1 MAARNK
7 AEGKTITLIQWLIEK
22 IDTKGYRAGNA
33 SGYHH
38 PRVDGTLMQAIG
50 GRESF
55 LTQAREI
62 ERDPVLG
69 GIGRIW
75 FDWCDVNTNIRTV
88 HYSTDIMPRL
98 CEREGIEDP
107 RDRQLRYIDILE
119 GWMKRAD
126 GTWLDQYY
134 EEELRLLREG
144 NCAQTTTERIEDGY
158 LYRCLDEIIH
168 LEEPIEKRIFS
179 ARVFRNVKM
188 AERKFTPSKIF
199 EKKYESAVIGIM
211 MKYSSEYEAGMSNDE
226 ILAAHGIRS
235 YSQTLEWKGPL
246 VYALDSASSTG
257 IQNPVAVDTSVNV
270 YGTILNTRTLEHA
283 SPSILPGVTKVLVI
297 ENKANYEKLQ
307 YRSDTLYIFCHGFFS
322 PKEVRFLSKIAAI
335 AEKDVQYYHWGDM
348 DYGGIRIYQFN
359 KAKVF
364 PKLKP
369 YKMGKEEYEKAI
381 LEGAGVPVEDKKR
394 KKIELLEAG
403 VLTELKECILKYGLE
418 IEQEL
423 LIK

>member
-22 IDTKGYRAGNA
+22 IDTKGYRAGNT

-38 PRVDGTLMQAIG
+38 PRVDGALMQAIG

-119 GWMKRAD
+119 GWKKRAD
-126 GTWLDQYY
+126 GTWLVQYY

-188 AERKFTPSKIF
+188 AERKLTPSKIF

-235 YSQTLEWKGPL
+235 YAQTLEWKGPL
-246 VYALDSASSTG
+246 IYTLDSTSSIG

-283 SPSILPGVTKVLVI
+283 SPNALPGVMKVLVI

-348 DYGGIRIYQFN
+348 DYGGIRIFNFN

-369 YKMGKEEYEKAI
+369 YKMGQKDYEQAVQA
-381 LEGAGVPVEDKKR
+381 GAGVFIEDEKR
-394 KKIELLEAG
+394 KKYEALAAGELQQ
-403 VLTELKECILKYGLE
+403 LKECILKCGLE
-418 IEQEL
+418 IEQEF